1 MFTPYFFIL
10 HLLFVPS
17 FQTRCLLHSSLHFS
31 FRRLYIYFFVSQNLL
46 PIYFAM
52 PRFVYFFTLA
62 VALFFSSVMAAPL
75 ESNRR
80 QIGNLAC
87 NIARLKTVAG
97 LSKSASAIQA
107 ATSAATGDAA
117 TTSQLQTASQG
128 ISSAQDGVAKI
139 AAALLTGQ
147 QAPAADRQQVQDGL
161 TAASTALGS
170 ITAADPDVDSAVA
183 NASSAVE
190 GTTEAGAQVVSD
202 C

>member
-1 MFTPYFFIL
+1 
-10 HLLFVPS
+10 
-17 FQTRCLLHSSLHFS
+17 
-31 FRRLYIYFFVSQNLL
+31 
-46 PIYFAM
+46 
-52 PRFVYFFTLA
+52 
-62 VALFFSSVMAAPL
+62 MAAPL
-75 ESNRR
+75 ENNRR

-107 ATSAATGDAA
+107 ATSAATADAA

-147 QAPAADRQQVQDGL
+147 QAPDADRQQVKDGL

-183 NASSAVE
+183 DASSAVE
-190 GTTEAGAQVVSD
+190 STTEAGAQVVSD
-202 C
+202 CQ